1 MSEKPELKSLEYEE
15 SEYRS
20 DVNFGSSCNGQ
31 IPKSNFT
38 LFDQI
43 DCFPVCPNQDVE
55 SCGLNGC
62 IQYDAESPTMDAC
75 QCAQDVWFPTGD
87 INDPTDWAMRNPCST
102 MMPNWLVVLLPV
114 LFVILVCKSSTV
126 MGLNLKLL
134 YYSGI
139 IIILCMKKKGQCLPR
154 NEKDSDDQSSEMSE
168 ISEINFDELKV
179 RNVTFEDVSKNKN
192 STIFVHAA
200 PKQIFSPIPSQD
212 MEYIHMSSDRTG
224 SDVEKKTKLVKE
236 KIKKL
241 EIDIRILKTLE
252 DDPQKL

>member
-1 MSEKPELKSLEYEE
+1 MLGFVSILAVYLTLSKKPELKSLEYEE

-43 DCFPVCPNQDVE
+43 DCFPACPNQDVE

-62 IQYDAESPTMDAC
+62 IQYDAESPTIDAC

-87 INDPTDWAMRNPCST
+87 INDPTDWPMRNPCST
-102 MMPNWLVVLLPV
+102 KMPNWLVVLLPV
-114 LFVILVCKSSTV
+114 LFVILVC
-126 MGLNLKLL
+126 
-134 YYSGI
+134 I
-139 IIILCMKKKGQCLPR
+139 IIILCMKKKGKCLSR
-154 NEKDSDDQSSEMSE
+154 NEQDSDDQRSEMSE
-168 ISEINFDELKV
+168 ISVINFDELKV

-200 PKQIFSPIPSQD
+200 PKQIFSQIPSQD
-212 MEYIHMSSDRTG
+212 MEYIHMSSDRTR

-241 EIDIRILKTLE
+241 EIDIKILKTLE